1 MKKTT
6 KSSAGADDRK
16 LQSALQKL
24 GVQPLGGIEEVNMF
38 KEDGKVIHFGA
49 PRGMSIMMNPSYHP
63 DNSFF

>member
-49 PRGMSIMMNPSYHP
+49 PRGMYHCYG
-63 DNSFF
+63 NHAHTTTF